1 MRKFCIVTKNFFHKL
16 LYLMDQK
23 GPNTLDITHL
33 HSGCLFLRIAAIN
46 FIVRKLIKI

>member
-1 MRKFCIVTKNFFHKL
+1 
-16 LYLMDQK
+16 MDQK

-46 FIVRKLIKI
+46 FIVRKLIKILKIKLFIKMPSFLI